1 MCRQSD
7 KLKQLIAK
15 ERVKMLPIATRLK
28 LIRSALDNQGI
39 TLKDQNKLLG
49 FTEKTVI
56 PKRMKNE
63 QINNIL
69 AVENILIRMHLL
81 TAPIIP

>member
-7 KLKQLIAK
+7 KLKQLIIK
-15 ERVKMLPIATRLK
+15 ERIKMLPIAARLK

-39 TLKDQNKLLG
+39 SLKDQNKLLG
-49 FTEKTVI
+49 FTEKTVT
-56 PKRMKNE
+56 PKRMINE

-81 TAPIIP
+81 TTPYIP